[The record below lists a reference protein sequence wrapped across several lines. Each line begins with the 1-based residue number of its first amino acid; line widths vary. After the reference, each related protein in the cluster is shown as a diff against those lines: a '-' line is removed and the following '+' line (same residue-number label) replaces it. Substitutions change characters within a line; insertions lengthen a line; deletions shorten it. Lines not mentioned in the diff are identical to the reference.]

1 MASKETLAGCPVQ
14 HALQYIGGKW
24 QMGILWQ
31 LRKGALRFNTLKDA
45 LPNLSEKVLTE
56 NLKFFEEKGIVSKQS
71 FLSVPPKVEY
81 RLTADGQDLIPVI
94 EKIIHWGYA
103 HLQEEKV
110 KKDTLFTPSVVMN
123 ELQQEYNTVEK
134 AAG

>member
-31 LRKGALRFNTLKDA
+31 LRKGATRFNVLKDA

-56 NLKFFEEKGIVSKQS
+56 NLKFFEEKGMVEKQS

-81 RLTADGQDLIPVI
+81 MLTIEGQNLIPVI
-94 EKIIHWGYA
+94 EKIILWGYA

-110 KKDTLFTPSVVMN
+110 KRDTLSTPSVVMN
-123 ELQQEYNTVEK
+123 ELQQKYDASENV
-134 AAG
+134 GS